1 MRKKTNKVMLYKK
14 GSMAKIHGVMCDYT
28 IIDKSQIKDYLD
40 KCWVKTPKETAS
52 KETPLTEIKVEAAV
66 KTKTRAKKDT
76 PPEEEKTEG

>member
-40 KCWVKTPKETAS
+40 NGWSKTPKETV
-52 KETPLTEIKVEAAV
+52 LV
-66 KTKTRAKKDT
+66 DT
-76 PPEEEKTEG
+76 QPTEEKTKKPGRPKTKVDTQPTEETTEG